1 MNYMKNYLND
11 DYFKNGIRFPY
22 NPKEIYTTFGFQ
34 EKSMHIFLDLNENA
48 DQYFED
54 TYWDK
59 PQQGGWLDLFG
70 SLEDIKKKVE

>member
-1 MNYMKNYLND
+1 
-11 DYFKNGIRFPY
+11 
-22 NPKEIYTTFGFQ
+22 
-34 EKSMHIFLDLNENA
+34 MHIFLDLNENA
-48 DQYFED
+48 DKYFED